1 MYIPFLIF
9 GGACLLTAFIFSRV
23 WLRNKRITDKGQM
36 TIATVIGI
44 TSGSSRNGGNHSY
57 TGHVSGGNE
66 KYFKPVFE
74 WTVNGQ
80 IYKKEHNVGQDPPK
94 YREGQEVAIYYDPAN
109 PVEMAL
115 QGSEKVTKIL
125 MLSFGAGGVLLL
137 LVGVLIWI

>member
-9 GGACLLTAFIFSRV
+9 GGACLLTAFVFSRV
-23 WLRNKRITDKGQM
+23 WLRNKRITDIGQT

-44 TSGSSRNGGNHSY
+44 TSGNSRNDGNHSY
-57 TGHVSGGNE
+57 TGHVGGGNE

-80 IYKKEHNVGQDPPK
+80 TYKKEHNVGQDPPK
-94 YREGQEVAIYYDPAN
+94 YREGQEVPIYYDPAN
-109 PVEMAL
+109 PSEMTL
-115 QGSEKVTKIL
+115 QGSEKVIKIL
-125 MLSFGAGGVLLL
+125 MFSFGAGGVLLL